1 MCFSPEA
8 SFIGGVAI
16 ISIGAAAIKEVRK
29 PNQFLFAM
37 IPLFF
42 GFQQIA
48 EGVVWLSLQNPE
60 FVLYQEASTM
70 AFLIMAQIF
79 WPAYLPLTVLLME
92 ENKKRKQILAL
103 FLVLGIIVALYYTY
117 CLINFGVYPQIE
129 QYHIRYYKDFPKSLN
144 NIVLA
149 MYLIASLTPLF
160 VSSIKR
166 MRYFGAF
173 MFFSCAIAA
182 IFYTQYLTSVWCFFA
197 AILSGFVFWI
207 VKGSKKEVQS

>member
-16 ISIGAAAIKEVRK
+16 ISIGAAAIKKVRK

-60 FVLYQEASTM
+60 YLIYQKASTM

-79 WPAYLPLTVLLME
+79 WPAYLPLSVMLME
-92 ENKKRKQILAL
+92 ENKKRKRMLAV
-103 FLVLGIIVALYYTY
+103 FLVLGLIVALYYTY
-117 CLINFGVYPQIE
+117 CLINFSVYPQIE

-149 MYLIASLTPLF
+149 IYLIASLTPLF
-160 VSSIKR
+160 VSSIWR

-197 AILSGFVFWI
+197 ALLSGFVFWI
-207 VKGSKKEVQS
+207 VKGSKKEPQC

>member
-8 SFIGGVAI
+8 SFIGGAAI
-16 ISIGAAAIKEVRK
+16 ISIGVVTVKKVRQ
-29 PNQFLFAM
+29 PGQLLFAM

-60 FVLYQEASTM
+60 YLVYQKAGTM

-79 WPAYLPLTVLLME
+79 WPAYLPLSVMLME
-92 ENKKRKQILAL
+92 ENKKRKRILGI
-103 FLVLGIIVALYYTY
+103 FMIFGIIVALYYTY
-117 CLINFGVYPQIE
+117 CLINFSVYPQIE
-129 QYHIRYYKDFPKSLN
+129 QYHIRYFKDFPKSLN
-144 NIVLA
+144 NPVLA
-149 MYLIASLTPLF
+149 LYLIATLTPLF
-160 VSSIKR
+160 VSTIRR
-166 MRYFGAF
+166 MKYFGAF

-197 AILSGFVFWI
+197 AIISGIIYWI
-207 VKGSKKEVQS
+207 IIDSKKEVQS